1 MCLSCYGQWQYFGV
15 KQLQWEKSQ
24 AISNVRPKKKGR
36 GRGGK
41 KKRQEIALYCMQ
53 VHRQEAWAKYLLPV
67 QVLVTAFGLTFGMLD
82 RSLSKL
88 VKGIKRHMWQKTLE
102 TTGPCCGQLTATSC
116 AGARWFSAWA
126 WSWDQGFPRST
137 PAAHGLWPLHTLSFH
152 QVFSC
157 TESVFQSRVLAT

>member
-88 VKGIKRHMWQKTLE
+88 VKGIKRHM
-102 TTGPCCGQLTATSC
+102 
-116 AGARWFSAWA
+116 
-126 WSWDQGFPRST
+126 
-137 PAAHGLWPLHTLSFH
+137 
-152 QVFSC
+152 
-157 TESVFQSRVLAT
+157 